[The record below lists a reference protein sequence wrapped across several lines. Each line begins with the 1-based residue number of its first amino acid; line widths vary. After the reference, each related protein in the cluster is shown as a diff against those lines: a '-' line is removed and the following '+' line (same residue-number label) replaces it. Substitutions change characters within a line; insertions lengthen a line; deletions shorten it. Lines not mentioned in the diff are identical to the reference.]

1 MEDFESTYIGKL
13 WNILLNDDKRS
24 FNEYFSEEFGIT
36 LDDCITDK
44 QICFLCKSMM
54 RLNDEQLREVDSI
67 REYQWED
74 GSWIDTNLEIYETDF
89 VIVDSKT
96 KKPMEGYEN
105 IYHYT
110 SVIENLNEKL
120 MKQGC
125 EYISMEELSKE
136 DKNKYRETI
145 KEMEKI

>member
-13 WNILLNDDKRS
+13 WNILLSDDKRS

-74 GSWIDTNLEIYETDF
+74 GSWIN
-89 VIVDSKT
+89 
-96 KKPMEGYEN
+96 
-105 IYHYT
+105 
-110 SVIENLNEKL
+110 
-120 MKQGC
+120 
-125 EYISMEELSKE
+125 
-136 DKNKYRETI
+136 I
-145 KEMEKI
+145 KEGVN

>member
-1 MEDFESTYIGKL
+1 MEDFENTYIGKL

-89 VIVDSKT
+89 VSVDSKT

-125 EYISMEELSKE
+125 EYISMSELSDE
-136 DKNKYRETI
+136 DKDKYKSTI
-145 KEMEKI
+145 KQMDN

>member
-13 WNILLNDDKRS
+13 WNILLSDDKRS

-36 LDDCITDK
+36 LDDCIADK

-74 GSWIDTNLEIYETDF
+74 GSWIRGDE
-89 VIVDSKT
+89 
-96 KKPMEGYEN
+96 
-105 IYHYT
+105 
-110 SVIENLNEKL
+110 
-120 MKQGC
+120 
-125 EYISMEELSKE
+125 
-136 DKNKYRETI
+136 
-145 KEMEKI
+145 

>member
-13 WNILLNDDKRS
+13 WNILLSDDKRS

-74 GSWIDTNLEIYETDF
+74 GSWIQEEEKETEYVCD
-89 VIVDSKT
+89 IELLISGNSMLAKSK
-96 KKPMEGYEN
+96 E
-105 IYHYT
+105 
-110 SVIENLNEKL
+110 
-120 MKQGC
+120 
-125 EYISMEELSKE
+125 EYIDKIKYEFGADHNLAIDNKE
-136 DKNKYRETI
+136 IKNI
-145 KEMEKI
+145 KEII